1 MDGTR
6 AIVLD
11 CQTTPSID
19 VTAARML
26 SQLAA
31 DLAKRG
37 IRLVLAGE
45 IGQVGDMLTAVSGP
59 DGTLEYHRTV
69 AEAVTAARTGPA
81 AGPAKE
87 E

>member
-1 MDGTR
+1 VSVFTPRYSLARDGSR
-6 AIVLD
+6 EQDRPL
-11 CQTTPSID
+11 
-19 VTAARML
+19 L
-26 SQLAA
+26 LNQLAA

-37 IRLVLAGE
+37 IRLVPAGE
-45 IGQVGDMLTAVSGP
+45 IGQVCDMLAAVSGP
-59 DGTLEYHRTV
+59 DGTLKYHRTA